1 MGQFRLCNR
10 STQMQSLER
19 EPPSP
24 TVPRH
29 TVCCCVLQFLGGNA
43 AGAWLM
49 IAPSDPGGTPPNHI
63 SLDSV
68 VKELERAIETG
79 SDHALAL
86 LGELHWYG
94 IGVAHDPEHAAWLWR
109 LAGVPAGSRAAH
121 LLAVAQG
128 SSAAETGTSSM
139 LWSLRAL
146 AHDPESDEARM
157 AAAWGGM
164 VGAQHP
170 TAALG
175 QQCQA
180 AGLHYKLLADRAVVA
195 IDQLGGTMAVEQIR
209 LSEAA

>member
-1 MGQFRLCNR
+1 MGQIRLCNR

-86 LGELHWYG
+86 LGELH
-94 IGVAHDPEHAAWLWR
+94 VAERHRKVSSSTRRRRGRDRWPH
-109 LAGVPAGSRAAH
+109 RA
-121 LLAVAQG
+121 
-128 SSAAETGTSSM
+128 
-139 LWSLRAL
+139 
-146 AHDPESDEARM
+146 
-157 AAAWGGM
+157 
-164 VGAQHP
+164 
-170 TAALG
+170 
-175 QQCQA
+175 
-180 AGLHYKLLADRAVVA
+180 
-195 IDQLGGTMAVEQIR
+195 
-209 LSEAA
+209 